1 MSDHSIA
8 TRRYAFL
15 TPGSF
20 AAWARRSHSSAL
32 ALCSWALDGISSGP
46 RLAFPDRLN
55 PLGADWFHSC
65 DGLPVSFGTACA
77 LYGLRRKENAS
88 RFRTIQVSL
97 RTCHSVGGKLKTA
110 GKPTLLV
117 MVARTREPG
126 HALPE
131 AAALHN
137 APRRRGGGWPLAAR
151 AQQPYRMRRMG
162 FLVGNAE
169 DHEAQSWVA
178 AFREELGKL
187 GWTEGRNI
195 EINIR
200 WAAADVALMK
210 RFAKEL
216 VALQPDLM
224 VTPRPPPRRCWNNH
238 VPSPSSSCWLPILSA
253 AATSRPCRGQA
264 ATRLVLRQL

>member
-137 APRRRGGGWPLAAR
+137 APRRCDGVATRGPR
-151 AQQPYRMRRMG
+151 
-162 FLVGNAE
+162 
-169 DHEAQSWVA
+169 
-178 AFREELGKL
+178 
-187 GWTEGRNI
+187 
-195 EINIR
+195 
-200 WAAADVALMK
+200 AAAASLLTGPPNRHGERTKTAIARSRACPPTM
-210 RFAKEL
+210 FA
-216 VALQPDLM
+216 
-224 VTPRPPPRRCWNNH
+224 
-238 VPSPSSSCWLPILSA
+238 SSRWL
-253 AATSRPCRGQA
+253 
-264 ATRLVLRQL
+264 

>member
-77 LYGLRRKENAS
+77 LYGLRRKENVS

-97 RTCHSVGGKLKTA
+97 IQHACTVSYPKSPVPNCFADLLMLIVEAVRSFTLQHS
-110 GKPTLLV
+110 
-117 MVARTREPG
+117 
-126 HALPE
+126 
-131 AAALHN
+131 
-137 APRRRGGGWPLAAR
+137 
-151 AQQPYRMRRMG
+151 
-162 FLVGNAE
+162 
-169 DHEAQSWVA
+169 
-178 AFREELGKL
+178 
-187 GWTEGRNI
+187 
-195 EINIR
+195 
-200 WAAADVALMK
+200 AD
-210 RFAKEL
+210 
-216 VALQPDLM
+216 
-224 VTPRPPPRRCWNNH
+224 
-238 VPSPSSSCWLPILSA
+238 S
-253 AATSRPCRGQA
+253 
-264 ATRLVLRQL
+264 